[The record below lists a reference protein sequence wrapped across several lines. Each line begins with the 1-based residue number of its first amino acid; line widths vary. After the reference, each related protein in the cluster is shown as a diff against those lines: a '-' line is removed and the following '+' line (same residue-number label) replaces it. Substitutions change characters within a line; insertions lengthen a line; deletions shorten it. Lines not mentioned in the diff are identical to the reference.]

1 MRPVS
6 DSGEMRDERGL
17 EFEGEEDVDASAVF
31 VGVGR
36 VSERIAEDEDGDG
49 VGEGMVVV
57 FFVGAG

>member
-1 MRPVS
+1 
-6 DSGEMRDERGL
+6 MRDERGL